1 MQVLLK
7 KDVAGLGQAGDI
19 KRVADGYALNF
30 LIPRGLATIATE
42 GAVKQVKQLK
52 EAADRQRQ
60 RQQSQAEIIAQKLA
74 GVSLTFTAKAGE
86 GDKLYGS
93 ITGADIAEAIAKVTG
108 EVIDKRRV
116 ELAHPIKELGTHQVS
131 LRLAPEVVAQVT
143 VIVQREGEAN
153 V

>member
-7 KDVAGLGQAGDI
+7 KDVAGLGQAGEI

-42 GAVKQVKQLK
+42 GAVKQVKQLN
-52 EAADRQRQ
+52 EAADRHRQ
-60 RQQSQAEIIAQKLA
+60 RQQSQAEVVAQKLA
-74 GVSLTFTAKAGE
+74 GISLTFTAKAGE

-93 ITGADIAEAIAKVTG
+93 ITGADIAEAIEKATG
-108 EVIDKRRV
+108 AVIDKRRV

-131 LRLAPEVVAQVT
+131 LRLAPEVTAQVT
-143 VIVQREGEAN
+143 VVVQREGGVSA
-153 V
+153 